1 MGPAVLPGAESE
13 KQGWKE
19 RTGVCRYR
27 TGLAFFLRERGVM
40 VLDKRRYG
48 STDFRKIK
56 QAALCMM
63 EEELEEH
70 FRRAEMRAKVSVE
83 EVDGWERELRCVLSL
98 QVLVVGLGEG
108 HKLLLPKDVLRSTGK
123 RFQ

>member
-1 MGPAVLPGAESE
+1 
-13 KQGWKE
+13 
-19 RTGVCRYR
+19 
-27 TGLAFFLRERGVM
+27 M

-56 QAALCMM
+56 QAALRMM

-70 FRRAEMRAKVSVE
+70 FRRAEMRAKISVE
-83 EVDGWERELRCVLSL
+83 EVDGWERELRCVSSL

-108 HKLLLPKDVLRSTGK
+108 HKLLLPKDALRSTGK
-123 RFQ
+123 MFQ